1 MAGMSPDRPEREP
14 DKGRVQERARER
26 QHERASI
33 VEDIVDQ
40 VDGLLGDTKYPITS
54 EELAVEY
61 ADTEIE
67 LANETESLG
76 SVFDRLVDERFE
88 SPDEAR
94 EAVLNELTGEAD
106 GPAEYN
112 DERALSQL
120 DDEES
125 NAGPE

>member
-1 MAGMSPDRPEREP
+1 MSPDRPEREP
-14 DKGRVQERARER
+14 DKGRVQERAQER
-26 QHERASI
+26 QHERTEI
-33 VEDIVDQ
+33 VEDIVNR
-40 VDGLLGDTKYPITS
+40 VDGLLGETKYPTTS

-94 EAVLNELTGEAD
+94 EAVLNQLTGEAG
-106 GPAEYN
+106 GPSEYN
-112 DERALSQL
+112 DQRALSKL
-120 DDEES
+120 DDEEDRT
-125 NAGPE
+125 AGPN